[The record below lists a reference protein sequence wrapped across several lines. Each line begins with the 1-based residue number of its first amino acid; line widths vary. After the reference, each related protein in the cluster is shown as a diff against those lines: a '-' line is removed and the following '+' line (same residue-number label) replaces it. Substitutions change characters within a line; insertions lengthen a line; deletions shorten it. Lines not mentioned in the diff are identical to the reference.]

1 VSRYP
6 LGVVSFVFGST
17 PVVDASLQARELGF
31 EFIDPP
37 LGTDPSTLALPV
49 GCPSSDPMPVPA
61 WAFSPAPRDGPAM
74 WEETVRRFRASP
86 GCLLEPWAHAAVNSV
101 DKMRAIAEEVPGL
114 RFLVDTGHV
123 AAWGGDPVEA
133 VELAAHVQFR
143 QGKKGAP
150 QVHVDDPE
158 GVVDFDAV
166 IRRLDALHY
175 EGRIAVE
182 YYSLPDLGYALD
194 DPVGWAVDLAAHVR
208 PLLA

>member
-1 VSRYP
+1 VSRTP

-17 PVVDASLQARELGF
+17 PVDVASRRARELGF

-37 LGTDPSTLALPV
+37 VGTNASTLALPI

-61 WAFSPAPRDGPAM
+61 WAFSPAPRDGPGM
-74 WEETVRRFRASP
+74 WEETVMRFRAAP
-86 GCLLEPWAHAAVNSV
+86 GCLLEPWAHATVNSV
-101 DKMRAIAEEVPGL
+101 DKMRAIADEVPGL

-123 AAWGGDPVEA
+123 AAWAGDPVEA
-133 VELAAHVQFR
+133 VDLAAHVQLR
-143 QGKKGAP
+143 QGKAGAT
-150 QVHVDDPE
+150 QLHVDDPE

-166 IRRLDALHY
+166 IGRLAARDY
-175 EGRIAVE
+175 EGMLAVE

-194 DPVGWAVDLAAHVR
+194 DPLGWAVDLAARVR